1 MAFTHLNEWLKQE
14 KEKWE
19 KAPREG
25 FFVVIPYYVIED
37 PKLPDKSKVLYG
49 LISALANKE
58 GYCYA
63 TNSYLADK
71 LGCKERIVRYHLS
84 ILKRKKLI
92 KVEVEKNS
100 TGTWRK
106 IWIAKKPIL

>member
-1 MAFTHLNEWLKQE
+1 MSFTPLNEWLKQE

-19 KAPREG
+19 KVPREG
-25 FFVVIPYYVIED
+25 FFVVLPYYVLED
-37 PKLPDKSKVLYG
+37 QKLPDKSKLLYG
-49 LISALANKE
+49 LISALANKH

-63 TNSYLADK
+63 TNNYLAEK
-71 LGCKERIVRYHLS
+71 LGCKERIVRYHLT
-84 ILKRKKLI
+84 ILKNRGLI
-92 KVEVEKNS
+92 KVEVEKDS